1 MRSLG
6 RFLLGVVLG
15 GIIGSVLALLFAPVA
30 GSDLRVRIYDYCTN
44 IRDEVKNA
52 AVTKT
57 QQLQREL
64 ATLQKK

>member
-44 IRDEVKNA
+44 IRDEVKTA
-52 AVTKT
+52 AATKT
-57 QQLQREL
+57 QQLQKQL

>member
-6 RFLLGVVLG
+6 RFLLGIVLG

-52 AVTKT
+52 TVTKT

>member
-6 RFLLGVVLG
+6 RFLLGVVMG

-52 AVTKT
+52 AATKT